1 MRRRSEAERFVVAAF
16 VVAVIGAIGLAAIVG
31 QWPGLLI
38 SGVPVVVA
46 FVPVVVRRRRP
57 RVVSAVLLWATCV
70 LAGTSF
76 VGVLLVPAA
85 ILMTVAA
92 SRHDEP
98 VPVVR

>member
-1 MRRRSEAERFVVAAF
+1 MRRRTKTERFVVAAL
-16 VVAVIGAIGLAAIVG
+16 VAAGIGAVGLAAIVG
-31 QWPGLLI
+31 QWPGLLV

-46 FVPVVVRRRRP
+46 LVPVAIRHRRARI
-57 RVVSAVLLWATCV
+57 VSAVLLWATCV

-76 VGVLLVPAA
+76 VGVLIVPAA